1 MQVVKERLAKL
12 LSTENIH
19 VRHSAK
25 ARTASF
31 DVNRRILT
39 LPVWKQMDED
49 LYDMLTGHE
58 VGHALN
64 TPAEGLHD
72 ALENNRTLKGYLNV
86 VEDVRI
92 EKAIKNKYP
101 GLRKSFYGGYNDLMG
116 RDFFGLKGRNL
127 KGLSLIDK
135 INLQTKVG
143 TKINLEWSDE
153 EHDFLNM
160 ARNCST
166 WNGIRESEAR

>member
-58 VGHALN
+58 VGHALF
-64 TPAEGLHD
+64 TPNQGWQDAIKVEGV
-72 ALENNRTLKGYLNV
+72 NKNILNI
-86 VEDVRI
+86 VED
-92 EKAIKNKYP
+92 
-101 GLRKSFYGGYNDLMG
+101 
-116 RDFFGLKGRNL
+116 
-127 KGLSLIDK
+127 LSLIH
-135 INLQTKVG
+135 I
-143 TKINLEWSDE
+143 
-153 EHDFLNM
+153 
-160 ARNCST
+160 
-166 WNGIRESEAR
+166 